1 MVLIVD
7 AKIRLLLLNHL
18 ASRGLSNSPKTLRS
32 AGLEVEQIE
41 RLRALPA
48 QELARLADMRSLTMG
63 LTVDPA
69 GLRHGLRAIS
79 VMRDSEWLESY
90 FLLHGASWQLMRA
103 LFRLR
108 RKWVLS
114 RREELGAWFPPGRV
128 KLPEESVREDI
139 RIAWKRIQESDLR
152 LRYYRLHQEFK
163 PILIRVL
170 EEVIRAQEK
179 AR

>member
-1 MVLIVD
+1 MLPIVD
-7 AKIRLLLLNHL
+7 AEVRLVLLNHL
-18 ASRGLSNSPKTLRS
+18 ASRRLANSPSALRS
-32 AGLEVEQIE
+32 AGLEPEQIE

-63 LTVDPA
+63 FTINPA
-69 GLRHGLRAIS
+69 GLRHGLRAIA
-79 VMRDSEWLESY
+79 VMRDREWLESY

-108 RKWVLS
+108 RKRVFS
-114 RREELGAWFPPGRV
+114 RRQELGAWFPPGRV
-128 KLPEESVREDI
+128 KLPEGPVREDI
-139 RIAWKRIQESDLR
+139 RIVWKRIQENDLR

-170 EEVIRAQEK
+170 EEVIRSQED
-179 AR
+179 RR